1 METSGI
7 FFTHLRKKLG
17 IKTMNKGLYKQAFT
31 HSSLNLK
38 DTAGNKLNFER
49 LEFLGDA
56 MLSTI
61 IAEYLFCQYPRAKEG
76 KLTKL
81 RAKIVSRTQLNHI
94 GKKMGLLQLADFSI
108 HNKKFGDDIHGNLI
122 ESLIGAHFIDKGYI
136 KTKDYVMKNII
147 NPFVNMNSIDSLV
160 LSYKSLL
167 IEWAQKEKKELKF
180 NNKLDEEL
188 DPDIN
193 YHCNILLDKRLV
205 VKARGISKKKTEEK
219 AAKLAAS
226 ILKISTP
233 VKK

>member
-7 FFTHLRKKLG
+7 FFTHLRKELG
-17 IKTMNKGLYKQAFT
+17 IKTMNKALYKQAFT

-56 MLSTI
+56 LLSSI
-61 IAEYLFCQYPRAKEG
+61 IAEYLFYQYPQAKEG
-76 KLTKL
+76 RLTKL
-81 RAKIVSRTQLNHI
+81 RAKIVSRAQLNDI
-94 GKKMGLLQLADFSI
+94 GKKMELLQLADFSI

-147 NPFVNMNSIDSLV
+147 NPFVNIKSLDSLV

-167 IEWAQKEKKELKF
+167 IEWAQKEKKELRF
-180 NNKLDEEL
+180 NNKLDEGL

-193 YHCNILLDKRLV
+193 YYCNILIDKKIV

-219 AAKLAAS
+219 AAKLATA